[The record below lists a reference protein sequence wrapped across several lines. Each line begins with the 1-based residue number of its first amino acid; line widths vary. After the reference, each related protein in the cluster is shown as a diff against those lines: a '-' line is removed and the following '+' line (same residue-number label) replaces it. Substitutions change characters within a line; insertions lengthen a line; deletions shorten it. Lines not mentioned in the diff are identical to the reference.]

1 MLILAR
7 KEGERIRLG
16 DDIFITIVRNKGDN
30 VQVGVDAPRGIVVI
44 REELAGREPP
54 QQRAA

>member
-7 KEGERIRLG
+7 KQGERIQLG

-30 VQVGVDAPRGIVVI
+30 VQVGVEAPRGILVI
-44 REELAGREPP
+44 REELATRKQPTEK
-54 QQRAA
+54 AA